1 VSFNEPAIS
10 RPIRAAK
17 RSAGFKALFDI
28 IWSRSLDTFETIMKN
43 IKDHERVIDRELNIF
58 LVRECVRAREAN
70 ESILGSLEKER
81 QKSERIQL
89 KEYLDPFDYNNRLQK
104 VRDRF
109 CEGTGAW
116 VLKDSLFR
124 DWQRAGSADLKQRL
138 LWLVGIPG
146 AGLCST

>member
-10 RPIRAAK
+10 RSIRAAK

-43 IKDHERVIDRELNIF
+43 IKDHERMIDRELDMF
-58 LVRECVRAREAN
+58 LAQECVIQREAN
-70 ESILGSLEKER
+70 VSMLKSLEEGRYER
-81 QKSERIQL
+81 ERLRL
-89 KEYLDPFDYNNRLQK
+89 KEYIDPFDYNNRLQK
-104 VRDRF
+104 VRERF
-109 CEGTGAW
+109 CEGTGTW

-124 DWQRAGSADLKQRL
+124 EWRRAGSADLKQRL

-146 AGLCST
+146 AGPCSK